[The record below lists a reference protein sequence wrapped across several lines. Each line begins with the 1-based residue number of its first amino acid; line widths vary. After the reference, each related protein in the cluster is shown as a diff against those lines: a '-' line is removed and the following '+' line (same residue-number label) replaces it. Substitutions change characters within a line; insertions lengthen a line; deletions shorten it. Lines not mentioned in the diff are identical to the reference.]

1 MNWLYVFIGGGI
13 GSLLRYSISKLVA
26 NISTVNFPI
35 ATLITNV
42 LSCLLLSLFLFQFH
56 DKISQ
61 NAALKLFVV
70 IGICGGFSTFSTFSY
85 ETFQLVK
92 TGNLLYA
99 FLNVIFSV
107 VTCLFII
114 YLFSKKV
121 V

>member
-13 GSLLRYSISKLVA
+13 GSVLRYSISKLA
-26 NISTVNFPI
+26 VNFPPIYFPI
-35 ATLITNV
+35 ATFITNV

-56 DKISQ
+56 DKFSQ

-92 TGNLLYA
+92 MGNLFYA

-107 VTCLFII
+107 ATCLFII